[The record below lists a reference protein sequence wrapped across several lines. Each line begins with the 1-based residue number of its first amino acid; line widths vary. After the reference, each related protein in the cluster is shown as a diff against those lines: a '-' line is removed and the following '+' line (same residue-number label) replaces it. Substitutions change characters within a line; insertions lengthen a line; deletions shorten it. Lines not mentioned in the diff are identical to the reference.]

1 MKPASFI
8 ASVFG
13 VGYIPVA
20 SGTFGSI
27 VALLPAFGLMYAGG
41 VWLLGAGAAAVSI
54 LGIWVCDIHVRAT
67 GRHDPS
73 ECVID
78 EVAGQWLACM
88 AAPMSLS
95 GFITAFVAFR
105 LFDILKPWPASAA
118 ERAPGGL
125 GIMLD
130 DLVAG
135 LMAAILVAAIHAV
148 RLV

>member
-1 MKPASFI
+1 MKSASFI

-13 VGYIPVA
+13 VGYIPFA
-20 SGTFGSI
+20 SGTFGS
-27 VALLPAFGLMYAGG
+27 VAALLPAFGLMHVGG
-41 VWLLGAGAAAVSI
+41 VWLLGAGAVAVSI

-78 EVAGQWLACM
+78 EVAGQWLACL
-88 AAPMSLS
+88 AAPLTLP
-95 GFITAFVAFR
+95 GYILAFIAFR

-125 GIMLD
+125 GVMLD

-135 LMAAILVAAIHAV
+135 LMAAIVVAAIHAV
-148 RLV
+148 HLV

>member
-1 MKPASFI
+1 MKLATFM

-13 VGYIPVA
+13 VGYIPFA
-20 SGTFGSI
+20 SGTFGSLL
-27 VALLPAFGLMYAGG
+27 ALVPAYGLMHAGG
-41 VWLLGAGAAAVSI
+41 LGFLGTAVAAVSV

-88 AAPMSLS
+88 AAPLTLP
-95 GFITAFVAFR
+95 GYVLAFGAFR

-125 GIMLD
+125 GVMLD

-135 LMAAILVAAIHAV
+135 LMAAILVAAVHATG
-148 RLV
+148 LV

>member
-13 VGYIPVA
+13 VGYIPFA
-20 SGTFGSI
+20 SGTIGSFA
-27 VALLPAFGLMYAGG
+27 ALLPAFGLMHAGG
-41 VWLLGAGAAAVSI
+41 GWLLGTGTLAVSA
-54 LGIWVCDIHVRAT
+54 LGIWVCDIHVRVT

-88 AAPMSLS
+88 AAPLTLS
-95 GFITAFVAFR
+95 GYILAFLAFR

-125 GIMLD
+125 GVMLD

-135 LMAAILVAAIHAV
+135 IMAAILVAAIHAV

>member
-13 VGYIPVA
+13 VGYIPFA
-20 SGTFGSI
+20 SGTFGSLF
-27 VALLPAFGLMYAGG
+27 ALPPAFGLMHTGG
-41 VWLLGAGAAAVSI
+41 LWLLGAATAAVSI
-54 LGIWVCDIHVRAT
+54 LGIWVCDIHVRTT

-78 EVAGQWLACM
+78 EVAGQWIACM
-88 AAPMSLS
+88 AAPLTLP
-95 GFITAFVAFR
+95 GYVLAFVAFR
-105 LFDILKPWPASAA
+105 LFDILKPWPARTA

-125 GIMLD
+125 GVMLD

-135 LMAAILVAAIHAV
+135 VMAAILVATMHAT

>member
-1 MKPASFI
+1 MKPASFF

-13 VGYIPVA
+13 VGYIPFA
-20 SGTFGSI
+20 SGTFGSLL
-27 VALLPAFGLMYAGG
+27 ALLPAFALMQAGG
-41 VWLLGAGAAAVSI
+41 MRLLGTAAAVVSV
-54 LGIWVCDIHVRAT
+54 LGIWVCDIHVRTT

-88 AAPMSLS
+88 AAPLTLP
-95 GFITAFVAFR
+95 GYVLAFGAFR
-105 LFDILKPWPASAA
+105 FFDIMKPWPASAA
-118 ERAPGGL
+118 ERAPGGF

-135 LMAAILVAAIHAV
+135 LMAAILVAAIHAT